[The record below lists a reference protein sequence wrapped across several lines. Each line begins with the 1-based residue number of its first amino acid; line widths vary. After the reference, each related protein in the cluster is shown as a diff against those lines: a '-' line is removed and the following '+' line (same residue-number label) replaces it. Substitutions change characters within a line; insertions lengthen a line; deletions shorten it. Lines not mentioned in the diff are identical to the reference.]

1 VRPRELPLARRTRLS
16 QEEYDA
22 VDPHWRHRLLWP
34 RGAMA
39 RIKRQINR
47 RFRHIE
53 KIIVGKDLDLN

>member
-1 VRPRELPLARRTRLS
+1 
-16 QEEYDA
+16 
-22 VDPHWRHRLLWP
+22 
-34 RGAMA
+34 MA